1 MIERPFGSRGRDHA
15 LAGGDGVPPALRR
28 PLLSGLALAPAGA
41 NVVMQLSRRAVG
53 RAVLESRV
61 ASGALTLHPI
71 KRTRTTL
78 TYLLLSLFGDEEERL
93 YLRREV
99 NRQHR
104 QVRSAADAEVAYDA
118 FDPELQLWVAACLY
132 RGAVDA
138 VTFLEGP
145 PPPEVLDELYRL
157 GARFATTLQVPASR
171 WPVDR
176 AAFEAYWN
184 GALAHVETDD
194 LTRRYLRGIVDLR
207 FLPRPLAW
215 VFGPAHRFVT
225 TGFLPPL
232 FREELNLDWDARR
245 QRRFE
250 AWTHGAAA
258 LWRVLP
264 QPAREFPLNLVLVDA
279 RRRVRRG
286 RPIV

>member
-1 MIERPFGSRGRDHA
+1 MSEGRSASRGRGPGADPV
-15 LAGGDGVPPALRR
+15 DVSPALRR

-53 RAVLESRV
+53 RAVVESTV
-61 ASGALTLHPI
+61 ESGALTRHPI

-78 TYLLLSLFGDEEERL
+78 TYLLLALFGDEGERL

-104 QVRSAADAEVAYDA
+104 HVRSAAGAEVDYDA

-132 RGAVDA
+132 RGALDA
-138 VTFLEGP
+138 VTFLEGTP
-145 PPPEVLDELYRL
+145 APAALDELYRI

-171 WPVDR
+171 WPRDR
-176 AAFEAYWN
+176 AAFEQYWE
-184 GALAHVETDD
+184 ASLARVETDE
-194 LTRRYLRGIVDLR
+194 LTRAYLRGIVDLT
-207 FLPRPLAW
+207 FLPWPIARAL
-215 VFGPAHRFVT
+215 GPMHRFIT

-232 FREELNLDWDARR
+232 FRDQLDLAWDARR
-245 QRRFE
+245 QGRFD
-250 AWTHGAAA
+250 ALCRVAAA
-258 LWRVLP
+258 TWRVLP
-264 QPAREFPLNLVLVDA
+264 RPAREFPMNLVLWDA

-286 RPIV
+286 APIV

>member
-1 MIERPFGSRGRDHA
+1 
-15 LAGGDGVPPALRR
+15 
-28 PLLSGLALAPAGA
+28 
-41 NVVMQLSRRAVG
+41 MQLSRRAVG

-61 ASGALTLHPI
+61 DSGALTRHPI

-78 TYLLLSLFGDEEERL
+78 TYLLLALFGDERERL

-104 QVRSAADAEVAYDA
+104 QVRSAAGAEVAYDA

-138 VTFLEGP
+138 VAFLEGTP
-145 PPPEVLDELYRL
+145 SPEVLDELYRL

-176 AAFEAYWN
+176 AAFDAYWDASL
-184 GALAHVETDD
+184 ALIETDD
-194 LTRRYLRGIVDLR
+194 QTREYLRGIVGLT

-215 VFGPAHRFVT
+215 ALGPAHRFVT

-232 FREELNLDWDARR
+232 FREELGLDWDERR
-245 QRRFE
+245 QRRFDT
-250 AWTHGAAA
+250 WTHAAAA
-258 LWRVLP
+258 LWRGLP
-264 QPAREFPLNLVLVDA
+264 RPVREFPLNFVLFDA

-286 RPIV
+286 QPIV